1 MKKAFLLAFFFIS
14 ASSFSQSKK
23 EQIEILTNRV
33 DSLNRVVGEERSSNQ
48 NKIIEINSI
57 VTKLEGQIAALS
69 GNLTKLNQEL
79 QDSKDVILKK
89 QKEIVENQ
97 IEISRLQSALKIKS
111 DSLDLIRD
119 ISMELESQKV
129 DTLFWEM
136 DNLTWNQVEF
146 KLKLVLPF
154 NKFEK
159 PEGNL
164 LFSKD
169 RKIKITTDYNYTDW
183 FDQEEGI
190 PLFYNDQDAID
201 YYSKDLINLEIY
213 ENMGFVI
220 KGKNTQNELVIIK
233 GIYNEEI
240 SMQGRDEGEPNW
252 LWSNTI
258 ILKATVN
265 DMHIQEY
272 NLISDFL
279 IDYFSDDSIEHLF

>member
-1 MKKAFLLAFFFIS
+1 MTY
-14 ASSFSQSKK
+14 SQSKK
-23 EQIEILTNRV
+23 EQIEILANRV
-33 DSLNRVVGEERSSNQ
+33 DSLNRVVGEERSLNQ
-48 NKIIEINSI
+48 NKINELNST

-69 GNLTKLNQEL
+69 SNLTKLNQEL

>member
-1 MKKAFLLAFFFIS
+1 MKIILHLTFTVTCFMTY
-14 ASSFSQSKK
+14 SQSKK
-23 EQIEILTNRV
+23 EQIEILANRV
-33 DSLNRVVGEERSSNQ
+33 DSLNRVVGEERSLNQ
-48 NKIIEINSI
+48 NKINELNST

-69 GNLTKLNQEL
+69 SNLTKLNQEL

>member
-1 MKKAFLLAFFFIS
+1 MKIFLYLTLLLLFS
-14 ASSFSQSKK
+14 TSFSQTKK
-23 EQIEILTNRV
+23 EQIEILTNRM
-33 DSLNRVVGEERSSNQ
+33 DSLNRVLDSERISNQ
-48 NKIIEINSI
+48 NKIIELNSA
-57 VTKLEGQIAALS
+57 VTKLESQIAALS
-69 GNLTKLNQEL
+69 GNLTTLNKEL
-79 QDSKDVILKK
+79 QDSKDLILKK

-97 IEISRLQSALKIKS
+97 IEISRLQSELKRKS

-119 ISMELESQKV
+119 ISMELESQKI

-136 DNLTWNQVEF
+136 NNLTWNQVEF

-159 PEGNL
+159 PERNL
-164 LFSKD
+164 LISKD

-213 ENMGFVI
+213 ENKGFVI
-220 KGKNTQNELVIIK
+220 KGKNTQNELVVIK

-240 SMQGRDEGEPNW
+240 SMQGRDEGEPKW

-265 DMHIQEY
+265 DMYIQEY

>member
-69 GNLTKLNQEL
+69 GNLTTLNKEL